1 MITIKDMAEKAGVS
15 PTTVS
20 NVLHGRTEKMSPD
33 TLKKVQQVIEESNY
47 VSNMGARL
55 LANYGSRLIGVIVT
69 YDRTRDQSA
78 IQDPF
83 YSEIIGALE
92 QEIRTNHYFM
102 LLYTSA
108 NVDESLRMAS
118 AWNVEGLVVLG
129 CPPQDCPKFKERT
142 TTPIVFI
149 DSYFQ
154 DTEHDY
160 YNVGLDDFGGG
171 YEMTTYLIRNGHKRI
186 AFLADNENPIGVD
199 FERLQGYKQALKD
212 ADIPFREE
220 DFVPLHFKKVIRHT
234 QLTEFAQER
243 IKDYTALFF
252 ASDFYAS
259 DAINTFFSVGLRVP
273 EDISVVGFDDN
284 IFAWHCRPA
293 LTTVQQKVADKAFH
307 AVKLLLQIIQGDG
320 EIEEEKNIHLPIKL
334 VVRQSVQVH
343 CSEN

>member
-20 NVLHGRTEKMSPD
+20 NVLHGRNGKMSPE
-33 TLKKVQQVIEESNY
+33 TLKKVQQVIEESKY

-78 IQDPF
+78 VQDPF

-92 QEIRTNHYFM
+92 QEIRKNDYFM

-108 NVDESLRMAS
+108 NVDESVRMAS
-118 AWNVEGLVVLG
+118 AWNVEGLIVLG
-129 CPPQDCPKFKERT
+129 CPPEDCPKFRERT
-142 TTPIVFI
+142 NTSIVFI
-149 DSYFQ
+149 DSYFK
-154 DTEHDY
+154 DNKYDY

-171 YEMTTYLIRNGHKRI
+171 YEMTSHLIRRGHRRI
-186 AFLADNENPIGVD
+186 AFLADSEQPVGVD
-199 FERLQGYKQALKD
+199 HERLKGYKQAL
-212 ADIPFREE
+212 AEAGIPFRER
-220 DFVPLHFKKVIRHT
+220 DFIPLHFKKVIRHT

-243 IKDYTALFF
+243 LKDYTALFF

-259 DAINTFFSVGLRVP
+259 DAINTFFSVGLSIP
-273 EDISVVGFDDN
+273 EDISVAGFDDN

-293 LTTVQQKVADKAFH
+293 LTTVQQKVADKAYH
-307 AVKLLLQIIQGDG
+307 AVKLMLQIIGG
-320 EIEEEKNIHLPIKL
+320 EERAGKNIHLPVKL
-334 VVRQSVQVH
+334 IVRQSVIDG
-343 CSEN
+343 SEY